1 MATQSTSN
9 AQSGRGGLSRFF
21 ARTLERIK
29 RLFRKEST
37 DNPNIYPFF

>member
-1 MATQSTSN
+1 MTSQSTSN
-9 AQSGRGGLSRFF
+9 ARARGGVAGFF

-29 RLFRKEST
+29 RLFRKQSA

>member
-1 MATQSTSN
+1 MASQTTSN
-9 AQSGRGGLSRFF
+9 TQAGRGGLARFF

-29 RLFRKEST
+29 RLFRKQSS

>member
-1 MATQSTSN
+1 MSSPSTSD
-9 AQSGRGGLSRFF
+9 ARAKRRGLASFF

-29 RLFRKEST
+29 RLFRKQST